1 MEVSAKERQR
11 AEHLLQSQRI
21 QLHQIES
28 FSFMKR
34 YRRDPHE
41 NIAGGKDRYG
51 PGIFVF
57 HLKEKQDRILHMP
70 PFKHPSSLVRFLVSQ
85 GIPFAN
91 YSPCNR
97 SEGTLPAETYQ
108 RPSLYMFW
116 FFILFLTFLMTLD
129 NDALTVH
136 SVGRTIRYPY
146 TDLRKVNFDFAREQ
160 TFTHIMEL
168 LDKDYRYR
176 LFYIGR
182 VSRKRLNEI
191 AERLQQA
198 GVDATCSL
206 NDNKRFYQDKR
217 GSGEL

>member
-1 MEVSAKERQR
+1 MGIHSRHTIVR
-11 AEHLLQSQRI
+11 AEPLLHL
-21 QLHQIES
+21 HAD
-28 FSFMKR
+28 
-34 YRRDPHE
+34 DP
-41 NIAGGKDRYG
+41 
-51 PGIFVF
+51 V
-57 HLKEKQDRILHMP
+57 L
-70 PFKHPSSLVRFLVSQ
+70 
-85 GIPFAN
+85 
-91 YSPCNR
+91 
-97 SEGTLPAETYQ
+97 LPD
-108 RPSLYMFW
+108 
-116 FFILFLTFLMTLD
+116 IGH
-129 NDALTVH
+129 DALTVH